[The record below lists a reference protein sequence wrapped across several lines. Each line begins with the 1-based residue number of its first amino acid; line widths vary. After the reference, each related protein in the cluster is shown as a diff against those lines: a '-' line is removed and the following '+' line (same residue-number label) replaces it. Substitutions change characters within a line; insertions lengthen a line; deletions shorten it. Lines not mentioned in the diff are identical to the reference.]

1 MVRGIRD
8 GTQGSHKWKLTWSQ
22 SSLSKTA
29 VVPKSY
35 VMGVSWPISITTLPT
50 MVHLW
55 TSGSTVTKG
64 DYAVSCLPFSVPAE

>member
-35 VMGVSWPISITTLPT
+35 VMAHQHHNTANNGSLVDKQIHSDQRGLRSLLPSILC
-50 MVHLW
+50 
-55 TSGSTVTKG
+55 
-64 DYAVSCLPFSVPAE
+64 SC